1 VVGPDG
7 VRSTPL
13 YRLAFASLLLG
24 AVGIAFAPLFVRWSE
39 VGPSATA
46 FHRVLLALPFLWA
59 WQAFRI
65 TDRSDPNRS
74 GAVGEMDGARLVGQ
88 GNPNR
93 QGAGRSSGFTPWLL
107 LPGLFFAADLA
118 LWHWSIRLTSVANAT
133 LFANLAPIVVMI
145 AARFLFQERIR
156 PRFLLGL
163 GLALGGASLVVGSSF
178 GLTQRHVLGDLFGLA
193 TALFYAGY
201 MLSVKF
207 VRRTH
212 DTLVVMIWSSLA
224 AAPIL
229 LLIAALSRETLL
241 PVSGTGW
248 LVLIGLALVSQVG
261 GQGLITFAFRHLPAS
276 FSALSLL
283 LQPVVAAALAWLLL
297 SEPLTPLQSLG
308 GVFVLAGIAVAN
320 RTTADPTPGVSAI
333 AARDDE
339 PASRPGPTAA
349 N

>member
-1 VVGPDG
+1 MQG
-7 VRSTPL
+7 VLPPST
-13 YRLAFASLLLG
+13 YRLAFACLLLG

-59 WQAFRI
+59 WRALRVP
-65 TDRSDPNRS
+65 DAARSESCP
-74 GAVGEMDGARLVGQ
+74 GGQ
-88 GNPNR
+88 LSTR
-93 QGAGRSSGFTPWLL
+93 VYREEKSRFTPLL
-107 LPGLFFAADLA
+107 LIPGAFFAADLA

-145 AARFLFQERIR
+145 VARFLFLEQIR

-163 GLALGGASLVVGSSF
+163 VLALSGAALVVGSSF

-201 MLSVKF
+201 MLSVKL

-212 DTLVVMIWSSLA
+212 ATLVVMIWSSLA

-229 LLIAALSRETLL
+229 LLIAALTRETLL

-248 LVLIGLALVSQVG
+248 LVLFGLALVSQVC
-261 GQGLITFAFRHLPAS
+261 GQGLIAYAFRHLPAS

-283 LQPVVAAALAWLLL
+283 IQPVVAAVLAWMIL
-297 SEPLTPLQSLG
+297 SEPLTPLQALG
-308 GVFVLAGIAVAN
+308 GLVVLAGIAVAN
-320 RTTADPTPGVSAI
+320 RTASGTDSKLGGMIAGSEQSTSPQTPKSLAQ
-333 AARDDE
+333 R
-339 PASRPGPTAA
+339 
-349 N
+349 

>member
-1 VVGPDG
+1 MQG
-7 VRSTPL
+7 VPPSSMH
-13 YRLAFASLLLG
+13 RLAFASLLMG

-59 WQAFRI
+59 WQASRLPVPA
-65 TDRSDPNRS
+65 RSES
-74 GAVGEMDGARLVGQ
+74 GDGVQNPTRNGPAEVP
-88 GNPNR
+88 GNSGDGKP
-93 QGAGRSSGFTPWLL
+93 GFTWWLL
-107 LPGLFFAADLA
+107 LPGAFFAADLA

-145 AARFLFQERIR
+145 IARFLFQEQIR

-163 GLALGGASLVVGSSF
+163 VLSLGGAALVVGSSF

-212 DTLVVMIWSSLA
+212 ATLVVMIWSSLA
-224 AAPIL
+224 AAPLL
-229 LLIAALSRETLL
+229 LLISALTRETLL

-248 LVLIGLALVSQVG
+248 LVLFGLALVSQVG
-261 GQGLITFAFRHLPAS
+261 GQGLIAYAFRHLPAS

-283 LQPVVAAALAWLLL
+283 IQPVVAAALAWLIL
-297 SEPLTPLQSLG
+297 SEPLTPLQAVG
-308 GVFVLAGIAVAN
+308 GLVVLMGIAVAS
-320 RTTADPTPGVSAI
+320 RTAIGTNPRIGAIGVGGG
-333 AARDDE
+333 
-339 PASRPGPTAA
+339 ASKSR
-349 N
+349 

>member
-1 VVGPDG
+1 MQG
-7 VRSTPL
+7 VLPTSM

-39 VGPSATA
+39 VGPGATA

-59 WQAFRI
+59 WQISRLRGTARSE
-65 TDRSDPNRS
+65 TSDGDRNTNQADRENR
-74 GAVGEMDGARLVGQ
+74 R
-88 GNPNR
+88 
-93 QGAGRSSGFTPWLL
+93 FTPWLL
-107 LPGLFFAADLA
+107 LPGAFFAADLA

-133 LFANLAPIVVMI
+133 LFANLAPIVVMFV
-145 AARFLFQERIR
+145 ARCLFLERIR

-163 GLALGGASLVVGSSF
+163 ALALGGAAMVVGSSF
-178 GLTQRHVLGDLFGLA
+178 GLTQRHVVGDLFGLA

-212 DTLVVMIWSSLA
+212 ATLVVMIWSSLA

-229 LLIAALSRETLL
+229 LLIAALTRETLL

-248 LVLIGLALVSQVG
+248 LVLFALALVSQVG
-261 GQGLITFAFRHLPAS
+261 GQGLIAYAFRHLPAS

-283 LQPVVAAALAWLLL
+283 IQPVVAAALAWLIL
-297 SEPLTPLQSLG
+297 SEPLTPLQAMG
-308 GVFVLAGIAVAN
+308 GLVVLAGIAVAS
-320 RTTADPTPGVSAI
+320 RTATAASPSIGAFVAGSGESGSQPTPNST
-333 AARDDE
+333 
-339 PASRPGPTAA
+339 SRP
-349 N
+349 

>member
-1 VVGPDG
+1 MQG
-7 VRSTPL
+7 VPPSSM
-13 YRLAFASLLLG
+13 YRLAFASLLVG

-59 WQAFRI
+59 WQASRLPGPA
-65 TDRSDPNRS
+65 RSESREGVQNPTRKGQTEIPGNQ
-74 GAVGEMDGARLVGQ
+74 GDGK
-88 GNPNR
+88 
-93 QGAGRSSGFTPWLL
+93 SGFTWWLL
-107 LPGLFFAADLA
+107 LPGVFFAADLA

-145 AARFLFQERIR
+145 IARFLFQEQIK

-163 GLALGGASLVVGSSF
+163 ALSLGGAALVVGSSL

-212 DTLVVMIWSSLA
+212 ATLVVMIWSSLA

-229 LLIAALSRETLL
+229 LLISVLTRETLL

-248 LVLIGLALVSQVG
+248 LVLFGLALVSQVG
-261 GQGLITFAFRHLPAS
+261 GQGLIAYAFRHLPAS

-283 LQPVVAAALAWLLL
+283 IQPVVAAALAWLFL
-297 SEPLTPLQSLG
+297 SEPLTPLQAVG
-308 GVFVLAGIAVAN
+308 GLIVLAGI
-320 RTTADPTPGVSAI
+320 GV
-333 AARDDE
+333 
-339 PASRPGPTAA
+339 ASRTAIGT
-349 N
+349 NPRIGSLVVGSNESKSQ